1 MPHGNSSLPCLCIT
15 NGVYFY
21 SIVRFV
27 NCVKPKSI
35 IKYRNLHDQHHRL
48 GGIAWREAEG
58 TTGEAG
64 RVRWQYLAGRLV
76 QIFNYNSMTLTTCLL
91 VVFVFIT
98 HSYVHTSIHKHV

>member
-48 GGIAWREAEG
+48 GGIAWRDTEAR
-58 TTGEAG
+58 G
-64 RVRWQYLAGRLV
+64 RGDDGGGGASSLAVLGR
-76 QIFNYNSMTLTTCLL
+76 QACSDF
-91 VVFVFIT
+91 
-98 HSYVHTSIHKHV
+98 